1 MRTYRYRIL
10 NVFAE
15 TTFGGNPL
23 CVFEDGSGLSDAEM
37 QALALQFNLSETTF
51 ILPSRS
57 ATARVRI
64 FTPGYEMPFA
74 GHPTLGT
81 SHVVRALT
89 GVGDSLTL
97 EMRAGVVPVQAQ
109 GDTWTLVAPGGGA
122 PEVRR
127 PVLPAATIAAQL
139 GVSTDDLLSEPLWL
153 DTGAHQLLVPLKSV
167 EAVRR
172 ARPDAARLDEWEA
185 SKASRRVAY
194 VFAFDLRLDDPA
206 GHAHRSGDGR
216 RPHGGNAD
224 PGEGGDGSPPHGGN
238 GVNHV
243 LARYFFV
250 KPGGGV
256 VEDPGTGS
264 ACANLGGWCV
274 ATGRSLPLHIRVAQG
289 EQAGRPCVMG
299 LRVTA
304 DGRISVSGQVLELG
318 SGSIKL
324 P

>member
-1 MRTYRYRIL
+1 MRGMRTYRYRIL

-81 SHVVRALT
+81 SQVVRALA
-89 GVGDSLTL
+89 GGDDSVTL
-97 EMRAGVVPVQAQ
+97 EMQAGVVPVQAQ
-109 GDTWTLVAPGGGA
+109 GKTWTLVAPGDRA
-122 PEVRR
+122 PQVRR
-127 PVLPAATIAAQL
+127 PALPAAAIAAQL
-139 GVSTDDLLSEPLWL
+139 GLSTDDLLSEPLWL
-153 DTGAHQLLVPLKSV
+153 DTGAHQLLVPLKST

-172 ARPDAARLDEWEA
+172 AKPDAARLDEWEA
-185 SKASRRVAY
+185 SKAGRRVAY
-194 VFAFDLRLDDPA
+194 VFAFDTPPGDAA
-206 GHAHRSGDGR
+206 GSA
-216 RPHGGNAD
+216 PV
-224 PGEGGDGSPPHGGN
+224 GN
-238 GVNHV
+238 GLQHV

-264 ACANLGGWCV
+264 ACANLGGWCI
-274 ATGRSLPLHIRVAQG
+274 ATGRPMPVHIRVAQG
-289 EQAGRPCVMG
+289 EQAGRPCILG
-299 LRVTA
+299 LQVTA

-318 SGSIKL
+318 SGAITL